1 MILTAVCS
9 CCGHT
14 EQFELNEK
22 ETETF
27 YEYSLRGRQM
37 GMLQDLFP
45 RVPAWIRS
53 CCIDQYSNGFC
64 ICPEC
69 SGN

>member
-1 MILTAVCS
+1 MNIYATCS
-9 CCGHT
+9 CCGNTT
-14 EQFELNEK
+14 EFELNEK
-22 ETETF
+22 ETETYKKYF
-27 YEYSLRGRQM
+27 CYDRQM

-53 CCIDQYSNGFC
+53 GAIDQRSGGFC

-69 SGN
+69 GGF